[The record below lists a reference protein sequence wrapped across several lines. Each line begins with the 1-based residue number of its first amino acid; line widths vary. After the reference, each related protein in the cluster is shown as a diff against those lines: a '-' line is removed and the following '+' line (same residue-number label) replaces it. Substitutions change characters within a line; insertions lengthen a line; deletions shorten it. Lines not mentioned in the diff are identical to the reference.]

1 MLDHGLAAAEGAG
14 HGGHAALGHREQG
27 VDDPLAGDH
36 GLRGGQLF
44 LIGTAPAHGPALEH
58 GELDLLAVLLQLGD
72 GGDDVGLALED
83 PGELAGHAGGHHDLV
98 GDDLRLLDGAQH
110 VAAGELV
117 AHLGHGGEA
126 PQLLV
131 VQGVHHDAARDPV
144 PRLLPD
150 LGEGALD
157 AVVDGLDEA
166 RAQLHGQRRAGGE
179 HGLAGADA
187 AGLLVDLDGGA
198 VISQLDDLA
207 YQLLFGHADHVEHL
221 HVRHAACHDEGP

>member
-1 MLDHGLAAAEGAG
+1 MIE
-14 HGGHAALGHREQG
+14 
-27 VDDPLAGDH
+27 
-36 GLRGGQLF
+36 
-44 LIGTAPAHGPALEH
+44 
-58 GELDLLAVLLQLGD
+58 
-72 GGDDVGLALED
+72 
-83 PGELAGHAGGHHDLV
+83 
-98 GDDLRLLDGAQH
+98 
-110 VAAGELV
+110 
-117 AHLGHGGEA
+117 
-126 PQLLV
+126 
-131 VQGVHHDAARDPV
+131 GVHHDAAGDAV

-166 RAQLHGQRRAGGE
+166 RAQLHGKGCAGGE

-207 YQLLFGHADHVEHL
+207 YQLLFRHTDHVEHL